1 MVVSSRSR
9 RSPPAEVLFQ
19 TASLELTT
27 AAGASLV
34 LRAEL
39 ADTAARR
46 TRGLM
51 FRPSLGEEEG
61 MLFLF
66 PRDTTGGFWMQ
77 DTLVPLSI
85 AFIDWDGRIM
95 EILDMEPLTTA
106 VHRPAQPYRWAVE
119 VNQGWYEARGVAAGD
134 IVRLR
139 GS

>member
-1 MVVSSRSR
+1 M
-9 RSPPAEVLFQ
+9 
-19 TASLELTT
+19 
-27 AAGASLV
+27 

-51 FRPSLGEEEG
+51 FRPSLGEEAG

-77 DTLVPLSI
+77 DTRVPLSI

-95 EILDMEPLTTA
+95 EILDIQEL
-106 VHRPAQPYRWAVE
+106 QE
-119 VNQGWYEARGVAAGD
+119 IQEIQDLQDFIGWG
-134 IVRLR
+134 L
-139 GS
+139 